1 MASNTAIPFDPNP
14 GSIMRTFFHSVI
26 RHAAVAAAMLFA
38 GPVAAQVIQHCVVVT
53 TCRTVE
59 SEIFGWVYDTI

>member
-1 MASNTAIPFDPNP
+1 
-14 GSIMRTFFHSVI
+14 MRTPFHRVV
-26 RHAAVAAAMLFA
+26 RHAAVAAALLLA

-59 SEIFGWVYDTI
+59 SEIFGWVYKTEEVCQKDVICHYHVGT